1 MGMGWGISSEPQIT
15 RIKGL
20 HGLRTSIALRVQLID
35 RSLMCCLEAVTERL
49 SPERLVGSG
58 KAVASG
64 QSPVASKNPA
74 DVNGDGVVNQF

>member
-35 RSLMCCLEAVTERL
+35 RSLMCCLEAVTECL

-58 KAVASG
+58 KAVERQWKGSG
-64 QSPVASKNPA
+64 Q
-74 DVNGDGVVNQF
+74 